1 MTTLRLPALLSLC
14 AILLAPFTALAAPPP
29 VSDFVKWPEVSNV
42 TISEDGRYVAFLTP
56 TQSRYFDFNLYD
68 FQTKT
73 TRKLSLGGD
82 EVLSYEWTD
91 ANHLILNTENP
102 PNYWWRQQLFDVSE
116 NKVVANVSHGW
127 QYFQL
132 VSSLRRDPYLF
143 VVRFYEEPGLTGARQ
158 GLAIINSKLHP
169 FKLAG
174 RFDPRFNVKQWINL
188 PEGEHHNT
196 FTDNEGEVRLVTI
209 YRDKRME
216 FHYRTGPE
224 APWTLLPFDYETT
237 NVLGFPDDPDLIF
250 VSHYSAESRSSRL
263 HRYRVSTQDFGPP
276 IFEDPDYAL
285 NEAHFLQTRMTDGRS
300 RTLALGYHRDLYAQ
314 RAIDPL
320 FAEVQKAV
328 NESIPGR
335 LNVVTSCDYH
345 LHRFVV
351 ASLSGREPPRFVIY
365 DHTDRS
371 LLPLPAPTPWLNPAA
386 MSIQRPVK
394 FTTRDGLVLEGYLSL
409 PAPSADGRKPP
420 LIVNPHGG
428 PWIRDTWGYDPD
440 VQFLTTRGYAVFQ
453 PNYRGSSG
461 YSRAVSKTD
470 EWDFRKMHD
479 DVTDGVRHLVQ
490 SGVIDEKRIAI
501 FGGSFGGYLAV
512 AGVAFEPG
520 LYRCA
525 VTFAG
530 IFDWEQLLKQSRV
543 NRRYNEFNYDLLLAK
558 LGDPKKQ
565 QERFESMSPI
575 AHVAAIKAPMLIV
588 HGKLD
593 GTVDYRQSTK
603 LLSELKQHNIPHEKL
618 FFDTEFHS
626 LSERKNRLKFLET
639 VERFLA
645 KHL

>member
-1 MTTLRLPALLSLC
+1 MTTTRLPALLSLC
-14 AILLAPFTALAAPPP
+14 AFLTALHTAPAAPPSA
-29 VSDFVKWPEVSNV
+29 SDFVKWPEISSV

-56 TQSRYFDFNLYD
+56 TQKRYFDFNLYD
-68 FQTKT
+68 LQTKT
-73 TRKLSLGGD
+73 TRKLALGGD
-82 EVLSYEWTD
+82 EVLSYQWTD

-102 PNYWWRQQLFDVSE
+102 PNYWWRQQLFDVSQ
-116 NKVVANVSHGW
+116 NKVVANVSHNL

-143 VVRFYEEPGLTGARQ
+143 VVRFYEEFSHSGARQ
-158 GLAIINSKLHP
+158 GLAIINSKRHP
-169 FKLAG
+169 TKLAG
-174 RFDPRFNVKQWINL
+174 QFNPRFNVKEWIEL

-196 FTDNEGEVRLVTI
+196 FTDQEGEVRLVTI
-209 YRDKRME
+209 YRNKQME
-216 FHYRTGPE
+216 HHYRTGAD
-224 APWTLLPFDYETT
+224 APWKLLPFDYETT
-237 NVLGFPDDPDLIF
+237 DVLGFPDDPDLIF
-250 VSHYSAESRSSRL
+250 VSHYAAESHTSRL
-263 HRYRVSTQDFGPP
+263 HQYRVSTQEFGPP
-276 IFEDPDYAL
+276 IFEDPDYSL
-285 NEAHFLQTRMTDGRS
+285 SEARILQIRSPDRS
-300 RTLALGYHRDLYAQ
+300 RPLALGYQRDLYAQ
-314 RAIDPL
+314 RAVDPR
-320 FAEVQKAV
+320 FAEVQKSV

-335 LNVVTSCDYH
+335 LNVITGCDYH
-345 LHRFVV
+345 LRRFVV
-351 ASLSGREPPRFVIY
+351 ASMSGREPARFAIY

-371 LLPLPAPTPWLNPAA
+371 LLPLPAPAPWLNPAA

-394 FTTRDGLVLEGYLSL
+394 FTARDGLVLEGYLSL
-409 PAPSADGRKPP
+409 PAPAADGRKPP
-420 LIVNPHGG
+420 LVVNPHGG
-428 PWIRDTWGYDPD
+428 PWVRDTWGYDPD

-453 PNYRGSSG
+453 PNYRGSPG

-479 DVTDGVRHLVQ
+479 DVTDGVRHIVKM
-490 SGVIDEKRIAI
+490 GVVDEKRIVI

-520 LYRCA
+520 LYRCG

-530 IFDWEQLLKQSRV
+530 VFDWEQLLRQTRV
-543 NRRYNEFNYDLLLAK
+543 NRRYNEFNYDLLLKK

-565 QERFESMSPI
+565 QERFEAMSPI
-575 AHVAAIKAPMLIV
+575 AHVAAIKAPVLVV

-603 LLSELKQHNIPHEKL
+603 LLSELKQHKIPHEKL
-618 FFDTEFHS
+618 FFDTEFHG
-626 LSERKNRLKFLET
+626 LSEQKNRQKFLEA